1 MSARKAA
8 RSGSAS
14 IPVTL
19 LTGFLGAGKTT
30 LLNRILADG
39 RFRDTAL
46 VINEFGLVPVDHDLV
61 VAGREQVMVTSAGC
75 VCCVAG
81 SDVRSSLD
89 ELLRLRRNGAPA
101 FARVIVETTGLAD
114 PAPLINSLVPGGAPA
129 MALRDHAVARAFHLA
144 NVVTVVDVARI
155 EAVLA
160 AHPEA
165 FRQIAFADQI
175 VLTGTEQADPTGA
188 LDAVSR
194 NNPKARVIDAAVDE
208 LDGGRLLGEGNYSA
222 LGKGEGIAEWLA
234 AEERRAQDGEHVHGL
249 DGLNRHGDVTAV
261 PLTRAAPITEAAL
274 RGFVALI
281 MATTPGLLRVKGLVA
296 LAGRETPAVVHGVG
310 HSLHP
315 IRHFDAWPGD
325 VAGTRLVI
333 VGVALNED
341 AIRSAWD
348 ALPDPAPRA
357 LPAAFAGMARL
368 VGLRPSATERAR

>member
-1 MSARKAA
+1 MTARKAA
-8 RSGSAS
+8 RSGPRS

-30 LLNRILADG
+30 LLNRILAEE
-39 RFRDTAL
+39 RFQDTAL
-46 VINEFGLVPVDHDLV
+46 VINEFGLVPVDHDLI
-61 VAGREQVMVTSAGC
+61 VAGREQVMVTSTGC

-81 SDVRSSLD
+81 SDVRESLD
-89 ELLRLRRNGAPA
+89 EVSRLRRNGAPA

-114 PAPLINSLVPGGAPA
+114 PAPLINSLVPGAAPA

-194 NNPKARVIDAAVDE
+194 INPGARVIDASVDE
-208 LDGGRLLGEGNYSA
+208 LDCGRLLGEGGYST
-222 LGKGEGIAEWLA
+222 LGKDDAIAEWLA
-234 AEERRAQDGEHVHGL
+234 AEEQRGQGAKHVHGL
-249 DGLNRHGDVTAV
+249 DGLNRHGDVAAM
-261 PLTRAAPITEAAL
+261 PLTRAAPVTEAAL
-274 RGFVALI
+274 RGFLALL
-281 MATTPGLLRVKGLVA
+281 MATAPGLLRVKGLVA
-296 LAGRETPAVVHGVG
+296 LAGRETPGVVHCVG
-310 HSLHP
+310 HAPHP
-315 IRHFDAWPGD
+315 IRHLDAWSAS
-325 VAGTRLVI
+325 VAGTRLVVI
-333 VGVALNED
+333 GVALNED

-348 ALPDPAPRA
+348 ALPDAAPRA
-357 LPAAFAGMARL
+357 LPAAFAGMARPA
-368 VGLRPSATERAR
+368 GLRPSAEAGR